1 MNKIEYTNE
10 IHFGLLP
17 KSTTDAAVAGK
28 QLIEP
33 ELDRG
38 TVVVMASLDVKGAFD
53 AAWWP
58 AVLNGLREARCPQ
71 NLYRLKQDYFREK
84 IAVISIN
91 SAKWRRKLL
100 KASHKGHAADPDF
113 GIYGITVFNL
123 RYSNHAKTIVF
134 AKVW

>member
-38 TVVVMASLDVKGAFD
+38 TGVVMASLDVKGAFD

-91 SAKWRRKLL
+91 SCKMEK
-100 KASHKGHAADPDF
+100 KITKGFPQGSCCGPGF
-113 GIYGITVFNL
+113 WNI
-123 RYSNHAKTIVF
+123 RYNCF
-134 AKVW
+134 